1 MRKIIL
7 TLILL
12 SGNYLFAQKPETI
25 HVITHQRATIVT
37 DPALGE
43 KEYPAWG
50 IFPAKDVSVRRIL
63 MHVTLG
69 CPDSLPCAHWDY
81 LDHIT
86 VKRAGGLNA
95 ESLDYELGRMLTPYG
110 SIFTPKWNWT
120 WTVDVTDFAS
130 VLRDSVEIEYMHSG
144 YETPTVGW
152 ALTLDFEIVKGP
164 EIVHPLSITRMWEDK
179 FRYGDPAEDIEKKLS
194 PLSFQTAAGATMS
207 RFRIQHTGHG
217 MDEPRGCSEFCS
229 RWRDILFDGKVVD
242 HTNLWKNCGDNPL
255 YPQGGTW
262 IYDRA
267 WWCPGNLQAA
277 DIVDIF
283 PSKGTHTFDLKME
296 PYTATANIQANE
308 AIASYL
314 IQYVG
319 PTAKNDAAIETILV
333 PNNDPN
339 FSRSNP
345 AGFNPMIAVRNL
357 GKENLKSILITYG
370 TEGFAQKTFSWKGDL
385 PFNKTVIIALPGDI
399 DHKPGNNTFSVNLS
413 KPNGRKDSWDGDNKL
428 SSTFSPP
435 PVLPLKMVLQLL
447 TNNKPGENEI
457 RIFDNSGKIVFT
469 KKPSDLKPKT
479 MYYDTLGFDQ
489 GTYALLLSDSAGD
502 GLEFWYEVESG
513 YGYMRLLTLDGRLL
527 HDFES
532 DCGDGQFYAF
542 TASSDAVTDTN
553 TTQYAFTLYP
563 RRTNGIINL
572 DVHADKSGAMEVK
585 ITSDG
590 VLVQQHYYKSVK
602 QNRFTYDVGY
612 LPKGRYII
620 EVLIDG
626 ESKFKRRFNKD

>member
-1 MRKIIL
+1 MRNL
-7 TLILL
+7 LLLLFLL
-12 SGNYLFAQKPETI
+12 SGFGIYAQKPETI
-25 HVITHQRATIVT
+25 HVITHNRATIVT
-37 DPALGE
+37 DPSRGE

-50 IFPAKDVSVRRIL
+50 VFPAKDISVRRIL

-86 VKRAGGLNA
+86 LRRAGGKNA
-95 ESLDYELGRMLTPYG
+95 KNLDYELGRMLTPYG

-120 WTVDVTDFAS
+120 WTVDVTDFAM

-164 EIVHPLSITRMWEDK
+164 EIVRPISITKMWEGS
-179 FRYGDPAEDIEKKLS
+179 FRYGDPAEDIEKKLA
-194 PLSFQTAAGATMS
+194 PINFQTANGANLS

-229 RWRDILFDGKVVD
+229 RWRDITFDGKLVD

-267 WWCPGNLQAA
+267 WWCPGNLQPA
-277 DIVDIF
+277 DIVDII
-283 PSKGTHTFDLKME
+283 PSKGTHTFDITME

-308 AIASYL
+308 SIASYL
-314 IQYVG
+314 IQYTG
-319 PTAKNDAAIETILV
+319 PLAGKDAAIESIIV

-339 FSRSNP
+339 FSRTNP
-345 AGFNPMIAVRNL
+345 AGFSPVIVIRNN
-357 GKENLKSILITYG
+357 GKENLKSVVINYG
-370 TEGFAQKTFSWKGDL
+370 TEGFASKTYSWKGDL
-385 PFNKTVIIALPGDI
+385 AFNKTATIVLPGNI
-399 DHKPGNNTFSVNLS
+399 DHKPGNNTFNVTIS
-413 KPNGRKDSWDGDNKL
+413 KPNGKKDSWEGDNKL
-428 SSTFSPP
+428 SSSFLPP
-435 PVLPLKMVLQLL
+435 PVHPQKMVLQLL
-447 TNNKPGENEI
+447 TNNKPSENEI
-457 RIFDNSGKIVFT
+457 KVIDSKGNIVFT
-469 KKPSDLKPKT
+469 KKPTDLKPKT
-479 MYYDTLGFDQ
+479 MYYDTLSFDP
-489 GTYALLLSDSAGD
+489 GSYALLLSDSAGD

-513 YGYMRLLTLDGRLL
+513 YGYMRLLSLEGRLIR
-527 HDFES
+527 DFES
-532 DCGDGQFYAF
+532 DCGDGHFYAF
-542 TASSDAVTDTN
+542 TASAEALIDTN
-553 TTQYAFTLYP
+553 TTQYAFILYP
-563 RRTNGIINL
+563 RRTSGNFHL
-572 DVHADKSGAMEVK
+572 DVHADKAGSMEVK
-585 ITSDG
+585 ITADG
-590 VLVQQHYYKSVK
+590 VLVQQHYYKTVK

>member
-1 MRKIIL
+1 MKNFFL
-7 TLILL
+7 FLFLL
-12 SGNYLFAQKPETI
+12 ASIGIYAQKPEII
-25 HVITHQRATIVT
+25 HVTTHKRATIVT
-37 DPALGE
+37 DPARGE

-50 IFPAKDVSVRRIL
+50 VFPGKDVSVRRIL

-86 VKRAGGLNA
+86 LRRAGGKNA
-95 ESLDYELGRMLTPYG
+95 KSLDYELGRMLTPYG

-120 WTVDVTDFAS
+120 WTVDVTDFAI

-164 EIVHPLSITRMWEDK
+164 EIIHPISLTKMWEGS
-179 FRYGDPAEDIEKKLS
+179 FRYGDPAEDIEKKLA
-194 PLSFQTAAGATMS
+194 PINFQTAAGANLS

-229 RWRDILFDGKVVD
+229 RWRDITFDGKLVD

-267 WWCPGNLQAA
+267 WWCPGNLQPA
-277 DIVDIF
+277 DIVDVF
-283 PSKGTHTFDLKME
+283 PSKGTHTFDLTME

-308 AIASYL
+308 SIASYL
-314 IQYVG
+314 IQYSG
-319 PTAKNDAAIETILV
+319 PLAGKDAAIESIMV
-333 PNNDPN
+333 PNNDQN
-339 FSRSNP
+339 YSRMNP
-345 AGFNPMIAVRNL
+345 AGFNPVIVIRNL
-357 GKENLKSILITYG
+357 GKENLKSTIISYG
-370 TEGFAQKTFSWKGDL
+370 TEGFATKTFAWKGDL
-385 PFNKTVIIALPGDI
+385 AFNKTAVIVLPGDI
-399 DHKPGNNTFSVNLS
+399 DHKPGLNTFSVHIGKL
-413 KPNGRKDSWDGDNKL
+413 NGKKDAWEGDNKL
-428 SSTFSPP
+428 SSTFLPP
-435 PVLPLKMVLQLL
+435 PVLPQKMVLQLL
-447 TNNKPGENEI
+447 TNNKPSENEI
-457 RIFDNSGKIVFT
+457 KVVDSKGNIVFN
-469 KKPSDLKPKT
+469 KKSVDLKPKT
-479 MYYDTLGFDQ
+479 MYYDTLTFDP

-513 YGYMRLLTLDGRLL
+513 YGYMRLLSPDGRLI

-532 DCGDGQFYAF
+532 DCGDGHFYAF
-542 TASSDAVTDTN
+542 TASQEASVDTN
-553 TTQYAFTLYP
+553 TTQYAFILYP
-563 RRTNGIINL
+563 RRTSGNFNL
-572 DVHADKSGAMEVK
+572 DVHADKAGSMEVK
-585 ITSDG
+585 ITADG
-590 VLVQQHYYKSVK
+590 VLVQQHYYKTVK